1 MTGDVKQIMNKKIIR
16 LSEAAQI
23 IGVSESVFRRKH
35 LKKLDPE
42 QLWPGGPFFFLRSDV
57 QAYAREAT
65 T

>member
-1 MTGDVKQIMNKKIIR
+1 MNKKIIR

-57 QAYAREAT
+57 QSYARET
-65 T
+65 TS